1 MLAHSRSFRGSP
13 NVTDTK
19 EKVLKEAQKR
29 REIEIRRKL
38 AELQTQGFKS
48 ASEKAASKL
57 VKSSTDRFVRVPEPK
72 DKRAVTKQEILKS
85 LSQAGSA
92 NGPSLSDSL
101 CCTNEASTR
110 SNRLWGAD
118 GDYEVAKS
126 IRLRGVQSVTASCRS
141 PRSQGSVRSIPRSS
155 SFPGSLGVS
164 TPLSSSGDSR
174 SSTPTPCGSPTKQN
188 TDSRQ
193 AQRWWM
199 EQVAREAQVVRAR
212 RELMLV
218 ACLG

>member
-1 MLAHSRSFRGSP
+1 M
-13 NVTDTK
+13 TDTK
-19 EKVLKEAQKR
+19 EKVYLKEAQKR

-57 VKSSTDRFVRVPEPK
+57 VKSNTDRFVRVPEPK
-72 DKRAVTKQEILKS
+72 DTRAVTKQEILKS
-85 LSQAGSA
+85 LSLAGSA
-92 NGPSLSDSL
+92 DGPSLSDKL

-126 IRLRGVQSVTASCRS
+126 IRLRGVQSASCRS
-141 PRSQGSVRSIPRSS
+141 LRSQGSVRSICSNSCARSAGSIDVSS
-155 SFPGSLGVS
+155 SISE
-164 TPLSSSGDSR
+164 TSSSGDSR
-174 SSTPTPCGSPTKQN
+174 SSTPTPCGSPTRQN

-199 EQVAREAQVVRAR
+199 EQVAREAQVARAR
-212 RELMLV
+212 RELMKE
-218 ACLG
+218 AYIG

>member
-1 MLAHSRSFRGSP
+1 M
-13 NVTDTK
+13 TDTK

-126 IRLRGVQSVTASCRS
+126 IRLRGVQSASCRS
-141 PRSQGSVRSIPRSS
+141 PRSQGSVRSICSNSFSRSAGSIIGDVS
-155 SFPGSLGVS
+155 SRRGSIS
-164 TPLSSSGDSR
+164 ETSSSGDSR

-199 EQVAREAQVVRAR
+199 EQVAREAQVARAR
-212 RELMLV
+212 RELMKE
-218 ACLG
+218 ANMI

>member
-1 MLAHSRSFRGSP
+1 M
-13 NVTDTK
+13 TDTK

-29 REIEIRRKL
+29 REIEIRRRLAKL
-38 AELQTQGFKS
+38 QSQGFKH

-57 VKSSTDRFVRVPEPK
+57 AKSSTDRFVKVPEVK
-72 DKRAVTKQEILKS
+72 DKRVVTKQEILSVLQKR
-85 LSQAGSA
+85 LGGDGTAG
-92 NGPSLSDSL
+92 GPSLSDRL

-110 SNRLWGAD
+110 SNRVWGAD

-126 IRLRGVQSVTASCRS
+126 IRLRGVQSASCRS
-141 PRSQGSVRSIPRSS
+141 PRSQGSVRSICSNSFSRSVRS
-155 SFPGSLGVS
+155 INVS
-164 TPLSSSGDSR
+164 SSSGDSG

-212 RELMLV
+212 RELMKE
-218 ACLG
+218 AYMI